1 MRLPAILAVRAAAQ
15 SAAVL
20 ALLVPAVWC
29 AAAQSAA
36 ASPSASAPSCGRRES
51 PRFPIDARLYG
62 GPARYARGGGWRTW
76 HLELRNTTRVECR
89 AIHPIAILV
98 DRAHALR
105 PDHIR
110 MEFLDPYAGRWRPVS
125 FETTD
130 EDENIGVFDDP
141 FQGFTVPARGSVTA
155 QVRSRFTGSAPTGP
169 VTANVITM
177 ERRADDGDWVG
188 QSGDYDF
195 RVEGAA
201 KAGAQ
206 ESGAGTRETGE
217 PHKSGAGTSGTGT
230 SGPRAGER
238 PGAGRSATE
247 ASPTGGPGTDG
258 PRTDGPSAEPEP
270 GHRADQGTGAG
281 GRTGGPGK
289 ETPARTDST
298 PGPRGEGSSRD
309 HLPPELAATGRGAVL
324 LGLAVTSG
332 ALIVVGGAL
341 VARSRRP
348 RG

>member
-1 MRLPAILAVRAAAQ
+1 MRSPATPVVRAAAQ
-15 SAAVL
+15 SAAAL

-29 AAAQSAA
+29 GTAQSAA
-36 ASPSASAPSCGRRES
+36 ASAAVPSCGRRES
-51 PRFPIDARLYG
+51 PRFPIDARLHG
-62 GPARYARGGGWRTW
+62 GPARYARGGGWRAW

-110 MEFLDPYAGRWRPVS
+110 MEFLDPYADKAAGGRWRPVS

-130 EDENIGVFDDP
+130 EDENIGVFGDP
-141 FQGFTVPARGSVTA
+141 FQGFTVPARGSVKVR
-155 QVRSRFTGSAPTGP
+155 VRSRFTDSAPTGP

-195 RVEGAA
+195 RIERAAGVGAEEA
-201 KAGAQ
+201 
-206 ESGAGTRETGE
+206 SGAGTEEPGEPRKSGPSAGEQPSTGGLRTGE
-217 PHKSGAGTSGTGT
+217 P
-230 SGPRAGER
+230 P
-238 PGAGRSATE
+238 
-247 ASPTGGPGTDG
+247 
-258 PRTDGPSAEPEP
+258 AEPRPEP
-270 GHRADQGTGAG
+270 RADQGTGAG

-289 ETPARTDST
+289 TGGPVGLGKEEPPARADAT

-309 HLPPELAATGRGAVL
+309 HLPPELAATGRGVVL
-324 LGLAVTSG
+324 LGLAVISG
-332 ALIVVGGAL
+332 ALIVSGTAL
-341 VARSRRP
+341 VIRSRRP
-348 RG
+348 RR